1 MAKEDAKL
9 IQAALER
16 HWAKHLSRLQACRNQ
31 ASESAVHK
39 LRISLR
45 RLLAFIE
52 LLQIL
57 APDPALRKLRKDLK
71 SQVDGFDELRDTQV
85 MLADLLD
92 LNALPEIAPF
102 LAYLRANERRLL
114 AAIPRQLHVLDSNS
128 QELLLAKV
136 QKRVLP
142 ALREM
147 NLPRA
152 CLAAIDAVYA
162 VALQRYRAIDAQQP
176 QTLHKLRIA
185 LKKLRYLLITAS
197 ELLPPLPDGHLASL
211 QTYLTLLGDIQNSCV
226 RREYLNRYF
235 GHQPPPAL
243 AEIFAERHQ
252 LLLDAFWLER
262 PKIATFW
269 RLSDKHPWPWD
280 NKGMH

>member
-1 MAKEDAKL
+1 MSNDDSKL
-9 IQAALER
+9 LQTTLER
-16 HWAKHLSRLQACRNQ
+16 LWAKYIKRLHACRVE
-31 ASESAVHK
+31 ASEPAVHK

-57 APDPALRKLRKDLK
+57 SPHSKLRKLRKNLK
-71 SQVDGFDELRDTQV
+71 AQLDGFDELRDTQV

-92 LNALPEIAPF
+92 LTSLPEIAPF
-102 LAYLRANERRLL
+102 LDYLHANERRLL
-114 AAIPRQLHVLDSNS
+114 AAIPQQIHAFNTNP

-142 ALREM
+142 TLQGM

-162 VALQRYRAIDAQQP
+162 VVLQRYRAIDAQQP

-185 LKKLRYLLITAS
+185 LKKLRYLLITAG
-197 ELLPPLPDGHLASL
+197 ELLPPLPDGHLTGL
-211 QTYLTLLGDIQNSCV
+211 QAYLTLLGDIQNSCV
-226 RREYLNRYF
+226 RQDYLNRYF

-243 AEIFAERHQ
+243 EEIFAERHQ
-252 LLLDAFWLER
+252 LLQDAFWLEC
-262 PKIATFW
+262 PKITRFW
-269 RLSDKHPWPWD
+269 RLSNKHPWPWD
-280 NKGMH
+280 NKGIH